1 MSRLGAH
8 RRVLT
13 GVVVLLAL
21 LAGCGAGAPVADRV
35 ERSGRAEP
43 WPQRPVVDAS
53 LDMAPDLASATGTES
68 VRFTPDERV
77 CEMVFRNW
85 PNRPAT
91 VGDGT
96 SSTITSAAVDGTPV
110 EARVEPGG
118 APAGAPGTLVTLPLP
133 RCVDAGTTLRA
144 DLGFRV
150 TLGADSG
157 ERIGYSPRTRTAW
170 MATAVPLL
178 AWVRGQGWVRDP
190 AVRMPGE
197 TVVSEEFRL
206 DALRVTANADQAVT
220 GTGTAG
226 ATSAPAPGRTTH
238 TFTADSVRDVAVAAG
253 AYDLTEARSGD
264 TRIHVAVP
272 RSGTRAS
279 GQEWADEHVRALAKL
294 QDLLGPYP
302 YPDLWVTVSPTIGD
316 GIEFPTHLQYGD
328 VSDRSRPSLVAHE
341 LAHEWFYSLV
351 GNDQSRDPWLDESF
365 ATYAQAVVS
374 DQRDE
379 YRLRQRDDPDVV
391 GPIGAPMSYWD
402 RRGGFSPYSVGVYDQ
417 GAAALLAGRERVGQE
432 RFDAALRAYVDANAH
447 RIVTPPDVEAAFRDL
462 PEVLDVLRERGAFRT
477 S

>member
-21 LAGCGAGAPVADRV
+21 LAGCGAGAPAVDRV
-35 ERSGRAEP
+35 DRSGRAEP
-43 WPQRPVVDAS
+43 WPQRPAVEAS

-77 CEMVFRNW
+77 CEVVFRNW

-91 VGDGT
+91 AAEGT
-96 SSTITSAAVDGTPV
+96 SSTITNAAVDGTPV
-110 EARVEPGG
+110 QARVEPGG

-133 RCVDAGTTLRA
+133 RCVDAGTTVRA
-144 DLGFRV
+144 DLGFKL

-157 ERIGYSPRTRTAW
+157 ERIGYSTESRTAW
-170 MATAVPLL
+170 MGTAVPLL
-178 AWVRGQGWVRDP
+178 AWVRGRGWVRDP

-197 TVVSEEFRL
+197 TVASEEFRL

-226 ATSAPAPGRTTH
+226 ATTAAAPGRTTH
-238 TFTADSVRDVAVAAG
+238 TFTADSVRDMAVAAG
-253 AYDLTEARSGD
+253 AYAITEARAGD

-272 RSGTRAS
+272 RSGARAP
-279 GQEWADEHVRALAKL
+279 GQVWADEHVRALTKL

-302 YPDLWVTVSPTIGD
+302 YPDLWVTVSPTLSD

-328 VSDRSRPSLVAHE
+328 VANRTRPSLVAHE
-341 LAHEWFYSLV
+341 LSHEWFYSLV

-365 ATYAQAVVS
+365 ATYAETVVANE
-374 DQRDE
+374 RDE
-379 YRLRQRDDPDVV
+379 YRLRAPGDPDVI

-402 RRGGFSPYSVGVYDQ
+402 ARGGFSPYSVGVYEQ
-417 GAAALLAGRERVGQE
+417 GAAALLAGRDRADAA
-432 RFDAALRAYVDANAH
+432 RFDAALRAYIDANAH
-447 RIVTPPDVEAAFRDL
+447 RVGAPSDVEAAFRDL
-462 PEVLDVLRERGAFRT
+462 PQVLDVLRERGAFR
-477 S
+477 SS